1 MTETGYLHPGYAESL
16 AEFGVPRPL
25 PRSGGWILVREISGC
40 STRDATGCYPLFA
53 CRNWSL
59 LHDDLNDLRKDI
71 VGLSIVTDPLGE
83 YDTTYLR
90 QSFPDAVR
98 PFKEHF
104 IVDLSRSVQSFAH
117 ADHRP

>member
-40 STRDATGCYPLFA
+40 STRDATGCYPLFV
-53 CRNWSL
+53 CRNWSQ
-59 LHDDLNDLRKDI
+59 LHDDLNDLRSDI
-71 VGLSIVTDPLGE
+71 VCLLIVTVPSGE
-83 YDTTYLR
+83 YDVSYLR
-90 QSFPDAVR
+90 QCFPDVVR

-104 IVDLSRSVQSFAH
+104 MVDLSCSVET
-117 ADHRP
+117 